1 MSKSNIEK
9 LHAQVENNEGLLLVI
24 AAEAFFALMDVSIKL
39 LGTDISVLE
48 IVWVRMVVTYAFSIA
63 YMYYA
68 KINDPILGPPG
79 VRILLTFRGMA
90 GYIGI
95 FGLYYSLQYLP
106 LADAVAL
113 TFLTPL
119 FTAVFGALLLKEK
132 FGIKEASGAMI
143 SLIGAT
149 LIARPPFIFGTTGH
163 HSEMELRGPETMDEH
178 GVTPHQRIVAVGVAL
193 LGAVG
198 AAIEYTL
205 IGIIGKRA
213 HPLHNTTYLAMLSIT
228 AATIRYISPPVMNN
242 QIILALISMI
252 VMKTPIIVP
261 SKWSVAGLL
270 VLVGIFG
277 MISQTLMTMGYQR
290 EAIGRASMGVYTGM
304 IFALILGKVMFGT
317 VPGMI
322 SFAGTAMILGSALYI
337 ALTNGKG
344 EKKEGEKAF
353 FSMNEDEDVEVRLLG
368 MNERREDVELASA

>member
-1 MSKSNIEK
+1 MFKSNIEK

-228 AATIRYISPPVMNN
+228 AATI
-242 QIILALISMI
+242 SMV
-252 VMKTPIIVP
+252 VMKTSIIVP

-304 IFALILGKVMFGT
+304 IFALILGKVIFGT
-317 VPGMI
+317 VPGMM

-353 FSMNEDEDVEVRLLG
+353 FSMNEGEDVEVRLLG
-368 MNERREDVELASA
+368 MDERREDVELASA